1 MKKLAILAILT
12 FLLVAL
18 TSCYPGAFA
27 DGPDTL
33 EDFLK
38 FLLTSGGIG
47 AAVAFVFEKAPY
59 VDEWFAS
66 QDSKTKRAI
75 VLISCFV
82 VPSVVL
88 SIAIALGYY
97 EFSPDIVYMALRAG
111 FEAFMGS
118 QLAHMIYMS
127 KKPF

>member
-1 MKKLAILAILT
+1 MKKLVIFSILT
-12 FLLVAL
+12 FLLVGL

-27 DGPDTL
+27 DSPDSL

-47 AAVAFVFEKAPY
+47 AVVAFVFEKAPY

-66 QDSKTKRAI
+66 KESKVKRAI
-75 VLISCFV
+75 VLISSFV

-88 SIAIALGYY
+88 SVAIALGYY
-97 EFSPDIVYMALRAG
+97 EFSPDVVYMALRAG

-118 QLAHMIYMS
+118 QLAHMVVL
-127 KKPF
+127 KKPS

>member
-1 MKKLAILAILT
+1 MKKLVLFSILVLLAVMLT
-12 FLLVAL
+12 G
-18 TSCYPGAFA
+18 CYPGAFA
-27 DGPDTL
+27 DGPDSL

-66 QDSKTKRAI
+66 KESKVKRAI
-75 VLISCFV
+75 VLISSFV

-88 SIAIALGYY
+88 SVAIALGYY
-97 EFSPDIVYMALRAG
+97 EFSPDVVYMALRAG

-118 QLAHMIYMS
+118 QVAHMVVL